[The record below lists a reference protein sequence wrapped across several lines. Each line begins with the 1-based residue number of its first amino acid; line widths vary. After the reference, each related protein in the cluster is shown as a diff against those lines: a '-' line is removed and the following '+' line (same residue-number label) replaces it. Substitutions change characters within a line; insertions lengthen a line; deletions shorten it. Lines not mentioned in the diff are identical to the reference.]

1 MNFKLLK
8 ISPKLKIMIL
18 YIEIYITRFIIGDM
32 NYMKISKQDKIKN
45 YNFYKKLMS
54 SSK

>member
-1 MNFKLLK
+1 MSR
-8 ISPKLKIMIL
+8 ISHNNIKTMIL

-54 SSK
+54 SSKR